1 MDPAWLSFFCS
12 VLACEQE
19 AKELAQYYHN
29 FIKKKI
35 IIIKGVKTDSRLKRR
50 TGLDFK

>member
-29 FIKKKI
+29 FIKKIKK
-35 IIIKGVKTDSRLKRR
+35 IKGVKTDSRLKRR